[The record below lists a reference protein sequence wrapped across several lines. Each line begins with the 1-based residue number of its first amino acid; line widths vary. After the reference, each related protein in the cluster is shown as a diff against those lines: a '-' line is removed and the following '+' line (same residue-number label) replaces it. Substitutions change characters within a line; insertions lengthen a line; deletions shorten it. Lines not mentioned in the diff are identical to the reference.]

1 MTLGRGWARFNKALG
16 NRVAG
21 PLFGRMPG
29 FGLVVHR
36 GRVSGREYRTPV
48 KVFRH
53 QGAYVVTL
61 PYGSGT
67 DWVKNVRAAGG
78 CELVV
83 RRRRVALV
91 DPVLAADDGTVRIR
105 RSLRLALKVLRVT
118 EFLTL
123 SPAPAAPD
131 GAAGF
136 EGGAGRSRS
145 GDPTGSRR

>member
-1 MTLGRGWARFNKALG
+1 MTLGRRWARFNKALG

-21 PLFGRMPG
+21 PLFGRLPG

-91 DPVLAADDGTVRIR
+91 DPVLAADDGSVRIR
-105 RSLRLALKVLRVT
+105 RSLRLALSVLRVR

-123 SPAPAAPD
+123 SPAPQDPGGPVGD
-131 GAAGF
+131 
-136 EGGAGRSRS
+136 GAGRSRS